1 MRLSTIRQYCGS
13 HFAPLY
19 SRPMSMPISFPRAC
33 SIALVPLVLA
43 ACSDA
48 LAPAPVLDVALRIS
62 DRQGPFPTTNP
73 GSPQGM
79 LCDVTFEAQGLG
91 RQARATWLDASVLF
105 YAVGNAGVAYDS
117 VLVSA
122 NAVRAT
128 FSADTIGVGQVEHTR
143 WLFSVPETIDIAM
156 NFRYQV
162 LPGGDVKTAIALF
175 RCGGDVPVVATRRPG
190 ITPLSVSPLRVR
202 INAF

>member
-1 MRLSTIRQYCGS
+1 
-13 HFAPLY
+13 
-19 SRPMSMPISFPRAC
+19 MPISFRRAY
-33 SIALVPLVLA
+33 SIALLPLALA

-48 LAPAPVLDVALRIS
+48 LAPAPILDVALRIS
-62 DRQGPFPTTNP
+62 DQQGPFPSSNP
-73 GSPQGM
+73 GSAQGM

-91 RQARATWLDASVLF
+91 RQAHATWLDASVLF
-105 YAVGNAGVAYDS
+105 YAKWNTGVAYDS

-122 NAVRAT
+122 NDVRAT

-162 LPGGDVKTAIALF
+162 LPGGDVKTATAYF
-175 RCGGDVPVVATRRPG
+175 TCGGDVLAAAARRPAVML
-190 ITPLSVSPLRVR
+190 PSVSPLRLR
-202 INAF
+202 LNASSRRTPDAR

>member
-1 MRLSTIRQYCGS
+1 
-13 HFAPLY
+13 
-19 SRPMSMPISFPRAC
+19 MSMPISFRRAY

-43 ACSDA
+43 ACSDS
-48 LAPAPVLDVALRIS
+48 LAPAPAIDVALRVS
-62 DRQGPFPTTNP
+62 DQQGPFPATNP
-73 GSPQGM
+73 GSAQGLM
-79 LCDVTFEAQGLG
+79 CDVTFEAQGLG

-105 YAVGNAGVAYDS
+105 YVEGSGAPYDS

-122 NAVRAT
+122 NDVRAT

-162 LPGGDVKTAIALF
+162 LPGGDVKTAAAHF
-175 RCGGDVPVVATRRPG
+175 TCGSEAPVISATRRPG
-190 ITPLSVSPLRVR
+190 SMPVTVSPLRVR
-202 INAF
+202 INAS

>member
-1 MRLSTIRQYCGS
+1 
-13 HFAPLY
+13 
-19 SRPMSMPISFPRAC
+19 MPISFRRAY
-33 SIALVPLVLA
+33 SIALVPLALA
-43 ACSDA
+43 GCSDA

-73 GSPQGM
+73 GSAQGM
-79 LCDVTFEAQGLG
+79 LCDVTFEAQGFG

-105 YAVGNAGVAYDS
+105 YAGRNAGVPYDS

-122 NAVRAT
+122 NDVRAT

-143 WLFSVPETIDIAM
+143 WLFSVPEMIGIGM

-162 LPGGDVKTAIALF
+162 LPGGDVKTATAF
-175 RCGGDVPVVATRRPG
+175 FTCGGDAPAIATRRPSVK
-190 ITPLSVSPLRVR
+190 PPSVSPLRVR
-202 INAF
+202 INAS